1 MKNKIDSY
9 KKYSIVSLIIL
20 AGLLKAVSVYA
31 FCPVCTIAVA
41 GGVGL
46 SRWLGVDD
54 TITGLWVGAFL
65 VCMVIW
71 TLDWFQ
77 KKNIDFVAKK
87 SVTTVVWY
95 LMVVAPLWWEDIIGH
110 PLNRI
115 WGVDKLVV
123 GIVFG
128 SVFFLAGGG
137 LHFYLK
143 KRNGNKVYF
152 PYQKVVFA
160 IAPLIVL
167 SGVFYFLTRR

>member
-1 MKNKIDSY
+1 MTKSNI
-9 KKYSIVSLIIL
+9 KYLVPILIF
-20 AGLLKAVSVYA
+20 GLFVGTAAYA
-31 FCPVCTIAVA
+31 FCPVCTLAVA

-54 TITGLWVGAFL
+54 TITGLWIGGFL

-71 TLDWFQ
+71 TLDWLD
-77 KKNIDFVAKK
+77 KKKIDFVAKK
-87 SVTTVVWY
+87 SVTSAVWY
-95 LMVVAPLWWEDIIGH
+95 LMVVGPLWWDDIIGH

-123 GIVFG
+123 GIFFG
-128 SVFFLAGGG
+128 SIFFLAGGG

-143 KRNGNKVYF
+143 KRNGDKVYF

-160 IAPLIVL
+160 ISPLIIL
-167 SGVFYFLTRR
+167 SAVFYLITR